1 MDDFMVQINKK
12 AIYAH
17 KNGQLKDLE
26 EMKKF
31 SLIQNKDIQILLT
44 KKKKLPVTKVVR
56 MNNNGNHSSAGGS
69 N

>member
-1 MDDFMVQINKK
+1 MKPLNLQSFRKPKQSHLQKTTQQNPPKVDDFMVQINKK

-31 SLIQNKDIQILLT
+31 SLI
-44 KKKKLPVTKVVR
+44 
-56 MNNNGNHSSAGGS
+56 
-69 N
+69 